1 MGWSV
6 FSMEGR
12 GQELS
17 VSVLDVVAGETME
30 QMAEHQIDPVAN
42 ASKFLVEELV
52 SLLLDLQI
60 SPLAKTL
67 TNTSLMIVHTSGC
80 AGLQLLPILIEVYV
94 IKGCRGEAMRCQ
106 KGGFWLSRV
115 VLVMAGVTI
124 GVLFEYSW
132 DWRRIW

>member
-17 VSVLDVVAGETME
+17 VSVLDVVAGEETME
-30 QMAEHQIDPVAN
+30 QMAERQIDPAAN
-42 ASKFLVEELV
+42 ASKFLVVELV

-60 SPLAKTL
+60 SPLTKTL

-94 IKGCRGEAMRCQ
+94 IKGCRR
-106 KGGFWLSRV
+106 
-115 VLVMAGVTI
+115 
-124 GVLFEYSW
+124 
-132 DWRRIW
+132 